1 MTADPPMIAA
11 APHDTA
17 EPHSAPKS
25 PAGAGEFVEIVIE
38 PHKGWIG
45 VDWKELVDYRELL
58 YYLIWRDVK
67 VKYKQAIL
75 GASWAVF
82 VPLLGMIIYTVVG
95 KAAGFMDKLPGTPP
109 PYALYV
115 YAGLLPW
122 LFLQKSISDGGM
134 ALVTQQNLMSKIYM
148 PRLYLPAAACG
159 SAMIDMLISFAILS
173 CIGLYYYVTVGW
185 LPSWQIVFLPPLLL
199 LTWMAA
205 LGLALTMSAAT
216 VLYRDLR
223 FLIPFISQFG
233 LWLSAVVYPPE
244 LLGNRAKWLALNPL
258 AGIITG
264 YRSAILGQPWK
275 PLMLTSSVVMC
286 SLLLVF
292 GLFYFKR
299 VERRFADIA

>member
-1 MTADPPMIAA
+1 MTADTPLIAA
-11 APHDTA
+11 PRAD
-17 EPHSAPKS
+17 S
-25 PAGAGEFVEIVIE
+25 PAPPPPPAGEVSDGLVETVIE

-45 VDWKELVDYRELL
+45 VDWGELLDYRELL
-58 YYLIWRDVK
+58 YFLVWRDVK

-75 GASWAVF
+75 GAAWAVF
-82 VPLLGMIIYTVVG
+82 VPLISMTIYTVVG
-95 KAAGFMDKLPGTPP
+95 RAAKLDGSIVGDP
-109 PYALYV
+109 PYALYI

-122 LFLQKSISDGGM
+122 LFLQKSITDGGM
-134 ALVTQQNLMSKIYM
+134 SLVTQQNLMSKIYM

-159 SAMIDMLISFAILS
+159 SAMVDMCISFGILS
-173 CIGLYYYVTVGW
+173 AVGLFYFFTAGW
-185 LPSWQIVFLPPLLL
+185 VPSWQIVFLPPLLL
-199 LTWMAA
+199 LTWVAA
-205 LGLALTMSAAT
+205 LGLALLMSAAT

-244 LLGNRAKWLALNPL
+244 VFGKKEVWLALNPL

-275 PLMLTSSVVMC
+275 PLMLASSVLMC
-286 SLLLVF
+286 SLLLGF

>member
-1 MTADPPMIAA
+1 MTADPTVLED
-11 APHDTA
+11 APGPARPFPPTPRA
-17 EPHSAPKS
+17 E
-25 PAGAGEFVEIVIE
+25 ELVETVIE

-45 VDWKELVDYRELL
+45 VDWAELFAYRELL
-58 YYLIWRDVK
+58 YFLVWRDVK

-75 GASWAVF
+75 GAAWAVF
-82 VPLLGMIIYTVVG
+82 VPLLSMTIYTVVG
-95 KAAGFMDKLPGTPP
+95 RAAKLSSAVPGDP
-109 PYALYV
+109 PYALYI

-122 LFLQKSISDGGM
+122 LFLQRSITDGGM
-134 ALVTQQNLMSKIYM
+134 SLVSQQNLMSKIYM

-159 SAMIDMLISFAILS
+159 SAMVDMLISFGILS
-173 CIGLYYYVTVGW
+173 AVGLFFYATAGW
-185 LPSWQIVFLPPLLL
+185 VPSWQIVFLPPLLL
-199 LTWMAA
+199 LTWVAA

-244 LLGNRAKWLALNPL
+244 VFGKHEVWLALNPL
-258 AGIITG
+258 AGIISG
-264 YRSAILGQPWK
+264 YRSALLGQPWK

-286 SLLLVF
+286 SALLGF